1 MAKRFF
7 SVQEARQL
15 LPDVRKLTT
24 RVVML
29 SKELELLEPVAKVLA
44 QNNAS
49 NAGSASGTVYVRYLM
64 ALQSQVQKLQ
74 QLGCLVKGVQQGLV
88 DFPHMR
94 EGREVCLCWQLGE
107 EDIGFWHEVDSGFA
121 GRTPLLDVD

>member
-1 MAKRFF
+1 
-7 SVQEARQL
+7 
-15 LPDVRKLTT
+15 
-24 RVVML
+24 ML